1 MVNKLKSLENTETLN
16 LQEERNDENIIQLAE
31 LEKDCEGPA
40 CDENMEESADEFEHQ

>member
-31 LEKDCEGPA
+31 QEKDPEGPA
-40 CDENMEESADEFEHQ
+40 CDENMEESADEFGHQ